1 VENVGFVHRTCPLTP
16 AVVRGCQTGRVH
28 KPRRPHPIALV
39 LSTFAT
45 LAGLA
50 AGVLYLF
57 PQLQATKRALAL
69 ASAFLPYAV
78 IAWLVAVVVML
89 LGTIGRRHWPVLPLV
104 AGLLASSLM
113 FVPYVSN
120 SSGAPA
126 GTAPTLRLM
135 SLNMYYGQADLKQ
148 LLAEV
153 KRVDP
158 DILVLTEF
166 TSTADPVLDS
176 AEWKRLLPY
185 HVGTTGRESGPQGD
199 WGDASGTQVLSRM
212 PLTELASTGDTRAT
226 SLAVEATAGGH
237 SFVLVAAHPA
247 NMLSSGVD
255 GWLRESQE
263 VIGLTQR
270 YTSGPVVLAGDLNSV
285 PEHLTTRNLLA
296 ATGLHEALTG
306 WQPTYPANRLVPL
319 IRIDHVLASKDFAT
333 VSTSTF
339 DVTGSD
345 HRGVIAELAQS

>member
-1 VENVGFVHRTCPLTP
+1 ML
-16 AVVRGCQTGRVH
+16 A
-28 KPRRPHPIALV
+28 A
-39 LSTFAT
+39 FAT

-50 AGVLYLF
+50 AAVLYLF
-57 PQLQATKRALAL
+57 PQLQATRLSLAL
-69 ASAFLPYAV
+69 ASAFLPYGV
-78 IAWLVAVVVML
+78 LAWFVAVVIML
-89 LGTIGRRHWPVLPLV
+89 LGTIGRRRWPVLPLV
-104 AGLLASSLM
+104 VGLLASSLM
-113 FVPYVSN
+113 FVPYFDSSN
-120 SSGAPA
+120 MAPA

-153 KRVDP
+153 RRVDP

-166 TSTADPVLDS
+166 TSTAEPVLES
-176 AEWKRLLPY
+176 AEWNKLLPY
-185 HVGTTGRESGPQGD
+185 HVGTTGQESSPQGD
-199 WGDASGTQVLSRM
+199 WGDASGTQVLSRT
-212 PLTELASTGDTRAT
+212 PLTELDSTGDTRAT
-226 SLAVEATAGGH
+226 SLAVKATAGGR

-247 NMLSSGVD
+247 NMLSAGLD

-263 VIGLTQR
+263 VIGLTKR
-270 YTSGPVVLAGDLNSV
+270 YTSGPVVVAGDLNSV

-339 DVTGSD
+339 GIDGSD